1 MGKGFF
7 IGERKRKS
15 KIMSKIMTRSMIM
28 IRSMIRRGRCEDTA
42 RAGAWIAAC
51 DTHGLGFEVH
61 ARALRR
67 FAAGS
72 CGGIS
77 GCLGRRGAVSDG
89 IDGVTAFPHQG
100 RARGAA
106 DTIDL
111 PIRSTNKP
119 RKFREFEAATAL
131 FAKAR
136 AVRVAVAINGALGDH
151 DRELDR
157 ELSWLR
163 ASAWG
168 RGVGG
173 RRRPS
178 RQVRA

>member
-7 IGERKRKS
+7 IGERMRKS

-51 DTHGLGFEVH
+51 DTHGLGFEAH

-100 RARGAA
+100 RARERLLRSINQTIRRSPAWVSEFPAA
-106 DTIDL
+106 MT
-111 PIRSTNKP
+111 
-119 RKFREFEAATAL
+119 F
-131 FAKAR
+131 FAK
-136 AVRVAVAINGALGDH
+136 
-151 DRELDR
+151 
-157 ELSWLR
+157 
-163 ASAWG
+163 
-168 RGVGG
+168 
-173 RRRPS
+173 P
-178 RQVRA
+178 